1 MADYKYW
8 KWGDNNITHRSSRRV
23 TKPVISTPK
32 DEEEKGNII
41 TEKRELPDFVD
52 FKTIHIEP
60 SNKRT
65 ENSERRSNRHMII
78 QTPINPFL
86 KNSNY
91 IQDLTIQ
98 DQLLRPRDSNCKEK
112 SMEEGI

>member
-65 ENSERRSNRHMII
+65 ENRERRSKRHMRI
-78 QTPINPFL
+78 QPPIHPLL

-91 IQDLTIQ
+91 RNDLKVHFFIPNPY
-98 DQLLRPRDSNCKEK
+98 LLNLKLYPY
-112 SMEEGI
+112 

>member
-52 FKTIHIEP
+52 FKT
-60 SNKRT
+60 
-65 ENSERRSNRHMII
+65 
-78 QTPINPFL
+78 
-86 KNSNY
+86 
-91 IQDLTIQ
+91 
-98 DQLLRPRDSNCKEK
+98 
-112 SMEEGI
+112 